1 MPHILVVEDEQHLA
15 FGIKFNLEAEGYTV
29 TTAGDGPAALAV
41 IDSAQP
47 PLDLVVLDLMLPGM
61 SGYAVC
67 ETLRGRGD
75 SFPIVMLTA
84 RTLVEDRIRGFDA
97 GADVYLQKPFD
108 LEELLSVIRSL
119 LSRRG
124 RDDRAPEP
132 VEAAAT
138 ATVRFGSAEVDFET
152 WEATCRGE
160 PVKLTSLEMKLLKY
174 LVQHEGKVVT
184 RDELLTKVWGMNR
197 PPATRTV
204 DTFMLSLRKTFED
217 DPSRPVHF
225 LSVRGTGYKFVSD
238 RAAPTSI
245 AAIPAASSR
254 WTSARVLM
262 PLSATSSTSSGTCSR
277 SRSTVSRSVVM
288 VCKSRLLM
296 PTSVAP
302 RSSTRGRFSG
312 SWSSTSG
319 VMPRSRI
326 SR

>member
-29 TTAGDGPAALAV
+29 TVAGDGPAALELVSKAT
-41 IDSAQP
+41 P
-47 PLDLVVLDLMLPGM
+47 PADLLVLDLMLPGM

-67 ETLRGRGD
+67 ETLRSQGNTL
-75 SFPIVMLTA
+75 PVVMLTA

-124 RDDRAPEP
+124 RDDRPDSAD
-132 VEAAAT
+132 AAQAT
-138 ATVRFGSAEVDFET
+138 AVRFGSAEVNFDT
-152 WEATCRGE
+152 WEATTRGA

-204 DTFMLSLRKTFED
+204 DTFMLNLRKTFED

-225 LSVRGTGYKFVSD
+225 LSVRGTGYKFVSGRGASPRPFPD
-238 RAAPTSI
+238 QAP
-245 AAIPAASSR
+245 
-254 WTSARVLM
+254 
-262 PLSATSSTSSGTCSR
+262 
-277 SRSTVSRSVVM
+277 
-288 VCKSRLLM
+288 
-296 PTSVAP
+296 
-302 RSSTRGRFSG
+302 
-312 SWSSTSG
+312 
-319 VMPRSRI
+319 
-326 SR
+326 

>member
-29 TTAGDGPAALAV
+29 TVAGDGPAALDLLPA
-41 IDSAQP
+41 AAP
-47 PLDLVVLDLMLPGM
+47 PVDLLVLDLMLPGM

-67 ETLRGRGD
+67 ETLRSRGD
-75 SFPIVMLTA
+75 TLPVVMLTA
-84 RTLVEDRIRGFDA
+84 RTLVEDRIRGFDS

-124 RDDRAPEP
+124 RDDRPAEPADVAP
-132 VEAAAT
+132 AS
-138 ATVRFGSAEVDFET
+138 TVRFGSAEVDFDT
-152 WEATCRGE
+152 WEATSRGA

-204 DTFMLSLRKTFED
+204 DTFMLNLRKTFED

-225 LSVRGTGYKFVSD
+225 LSVRGTGYKFVSG
-238 RAAPTSI
+238 RGAPPRPGPDP
-245 AAIPAASSR
+245 PA
-254 WTSARVLM
+254 
-262 PLSATSSTSSGTCSR
+262 
-277 SRSTVSRSVVM
+277 
-288 VCKSRLLM
+288 
-296 PTSVAP
+296 
-302 RSSTRGRFSG
+302 
-312 SWSSTSG
+312 
-319 VMPRSRI
+319 
-326 SR
+326 